1 MRCLDRLSNLAGVE
15 AGDDEAAAVGCGEEG
30 YFGRHLVRSQARLIL
45 L

>member
-1 MRCLDRLSNLAGVE
+1 MQAYLAGVE

-30 YFGRHLVRSQARLIL
+30 YFGRYLVGPQARRVL